1 MSNQVGTGT
10 LQAIQ
15 KCFLALLLMIGASA
29 AMAATDPGVREISD
43 ALRQGIGKP
52 GEMSAAIRILIL
64 LTTLSLIPAILIA
77 TTSFLR
83 IVIVLSMLRHAMG
96 MQDTPPNAAL
106 VSIALFLTLFS
117 MMPVWTQVDQKAWQ
131 PFQEKRMN
139 ADVAFSEALKPIRE
153 FMIRQTREPDLA
165 LMVELSGAKQPET
178 TADVGTLQLIPAFML
193 SELRTAFQIGFM
205 IFLPFL
211 LIDLIIAA
219 VLTSLG
225 MMMVPP
231 VMISLPLKVLMFI
244 LIDGWNLVVR
254 SLMTSFY

>member
-1 MSNQVGTGT
+1 MLEPRAACLRSLV
-10 LQAIQ
+10 
-15 KCFLALLLMIGASA
+15 ALGMFAFMAVAYA
-29 AMAATDPGVREISD
+29 APDPATREIAD

-52 GEMSAAIRILIL
+52 GELSSAVRILVL
-64 LTTLSLIPAILIA
+64 LTALSLIPALLIA

-83 IVIVLSMLRHAMG
+83 IVVVLSMLRHAMG

-117 MMPVWTQVDQKAWQ
+117 MTPVWTQVDQRAWQ
-131 PFQEKRMN
+131 PYQKKQMSEDK
-139 ADVAFSEALKPIRE
+139 AFSEALKPIKE

-165 LMVELSGAKQPET
+165 LMVDLSGATQPET
-178 TADVGTLQLIPAFML
+178 PDDISMLQLIPAFML

-211 LIDLIIAA
+211 LIDLVVASI
-219 VLTSLG
+219 LTSLG

-254 SLMTSFY
+254 SLISSFY